1 MKKKSRLEY
10 ELKEKKDKTKL
21 YYIISFLIDI
31 IIYIFISF
39 KK

>member
-21 YYIISFLIDI
+21 YYIISFLINI
-31 IIYIFISF
+31 
-39 KK
+39 